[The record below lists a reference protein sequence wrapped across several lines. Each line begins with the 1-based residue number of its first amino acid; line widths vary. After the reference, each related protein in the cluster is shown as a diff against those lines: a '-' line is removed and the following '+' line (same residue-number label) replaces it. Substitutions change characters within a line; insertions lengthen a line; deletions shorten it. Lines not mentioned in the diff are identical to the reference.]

1 METEKAFILI
11 NTVKCIGDEY
21 KAVTQSGTEIYVKKD
36 ELIPYVRFPEGPDEA
51 FGFVKVNGKA
61 FTADTVKIIIQIY
74 EGLIRRLEYETD
86 KENLKRLQDAEIGK
100 SQRKQSNADRIRSM
114 TDEELAKF
122 LSEFSACNVC
132 EYYDPETH
140 RCDVN
145 SNFLCV
151 KAYAE
156 AIIGDWL
163 KQPVEE

>member
-36 ELIPYVRFPEGPDEA
+36 ELIPYVRFPEGSDES

-74 EGLIRRLEYETD
+74 EGLIRRFEHETD

-100 SQRKQSNADRIRSM
+100 SRRKQGNADRIRNM

-122 LSEFSACNVC
+122 LSECADCATCQLVNPKNC
-132 EYYDPETH
+132 RTEET
-140 RCDVN
+140 CTKTFV
-145 SNFLCV
+145 
-151 KAYAE
+151 E
-156 AIIGDWL
+156 WL
-163 KQPVEE
+163 KHPVEE